1 MNLFITHRDIAHR
14 LRSAKNVPWVQ
25 LESNPYEIRLYVAS
39 EAEGKIPEAL
49 ARVLSGTWDPDRSAV
64 KLESVAGH
72 DRWLPIHLTPP
83 PEEVLSSVTR
93 PLWKGEGLVNL
104 EPFKVGCKIASF
116 HSYKG
121 GVGRTTTLV
130 ATLGALL
137 RRPMPPRVLV
147 IDADIEA
154 PGLTWMLR
162 HPDDEAI
169 SLLDFLALVHDSDDW
184 RAEAVPLAAASV
196 LAHPVT
202 LDLSE
207 VGRRE
212 VFFLPAIRGT
222 RDLLVPPVVPE
233 QVVRR
238 HGRAFV
244 IGDAIHAL
252 AQALDVNVV
261 LLDARAGISEFAS
274 PLFLDPRI
282 ESFAVTTCDTQSV
295 EGTLIALDSARQRG
309 VVRTSVVVSMVPPG
323 EAGER
328 AFAVVSDRLIESLV
342 GSSPSTE
349 TITQAD
355 ANIEVL
361 RGDFAQELLGGASL
375 EDLLGTRLPGT
386 SLGKDVGPRL
396 GARLVPSPV
405 SSSPAPVMG
414 AIPFSLSGF
423 IKLTERMEYA
433 ERNAEQGLLSIPA
446 LRALVEITPSQMP
459 NRVVLGAKGAG
470 KTFAWAQMVLAGDWR
485 SFCER
490 IRGAGVMDAV
500 PIVSLLQSE
509 DLGDGLLA
517 QAQAAEQTLGL
528 GGTSPIDAMAEL
540 EKRVDQDPVS
550 VWVFVIRARLGL
562 AQSDPPTVVGLLSQ
576 IRERFGRIILVT
588 DGLESFFQLEPGVPI
603 NEGKRRLL
611 RALLQE
617 VPNRL
622 RDEPGCPL
630 GLVSFIRR
638 DLAAAVITQNFGQ
651 FEARHS
657 ETALRWSPPDAIRLV
672 SWLLSSAGWP
682 PILGIPINDAPVEQ
696 LISVLNE
703 FWNEKLGGAR
713 DASTWRWVLA
723 ALSDFNA
730 GVQARDLVRFLRAA
744 AQQHGGGALP
754 LSPVSLRNALPE
766 VSAKKVEELQSEIP
780 GLRPVFEKLRSVAV
794 DQRVV
799 PFVPSDLG
807 ITPEEVAFLEQLGL
821 LIRPDHPTDNA
832 YLQEVVRHGLGYGLG
847 RRGRAR
853 IVSLY
858 TQALR
863 RAG

>member
-14 LRSAKNVPWVQ
+14 LRSAEEVPWTQ
-25 LESNPYEIRLYVAS
+25 IESNPYEIRLYVAP
-39 EAEGKIPEAL
+39 EAKNKVPEAL
-49 ARVLSGTWDPDRSAV
+49 TRVLRGTWDPARKAV

-72 DRWLPIHLTPP
+72 DRWLPVHLAPP
-83 PEEVLSSVTR
+83 SEEVLSSVIR

-104 EPFKVGCKIASF
+104 EPFTAGCKIASF

-137 RRPMPPRVLV
+137 RRPPPPRILM

-162 HPDDEAI
+162 HTDDEAI

-196 LAHPVT
+196 RAHPIT
-202 LDLSE
+202 IDLAE

-212 VFFLPAIRGT
+212 VFFLPAIRST

-244 IGDAIHAL
+244 IGESIYAL
-252 AQALDVNVV
+252 AQELEVNVV
-261 LLDARAGISEFAS
+261 LVDARAGISEFAS

-295 EGTLIALDSARQRG
+295 EGTLVALEAARQRG
-309 VVRTSVVVSMVPPG
+309 VLRACVVVSMVPPG
-323 EAGER
+323 DAGER
-328 AFAVVSDRLIESLV
+328 AFAGVSDRLIESLV
-342 GSSPSTE
+342 GTSPSTE
-349 TITQAD
+349 PITQAD

-405 SSSPAPVMG
+405 STPTVPVTE

-423 IKLTERMEYA
+423 VKLTERMEYA
-433 ERNAEQGLLSIPA
+433 EKNAEQGLLSIPA

-470 KTFAWAQMVLAGDWR
+470 KTFAWAQMVLARDWR

-490 IRGAGVMDAV
+490 IRGIVAMDAV
-500 PIVSLLQSE
+500 PIVSLLQSA
-509 DLGDGLLA
+509 DLSDELLA
-517 QAQAAEQTLGL
+517 QAQAAEQAVGF
-528 GGTSPIDAMAEL
+528 GGISPVDAMAEL

-562 AQSDPPTVVGLLSQ
+562 AQSDPPTVAFLLSQ
-576 IRERFGRIILVT
+576 IRDRFGRIILVT

-603 NEGKRRLL
+603 NEGKRQLL

-617 VPNRL
+617 LPNRL

-630 GLVSFIRR
+630 GLVSFLRR

-657 ETALRWSPPDAIRLV
+657 ETALRWSPSDAIRLV
-672 SWLLSSAGWP
+672 SWLLSSARWP
-682 PILGIPINDAPVEQ
+682 PILGIPINEAPVEQ
-696 LISVLNE
+696 LISVLYE
-703 FWNEKLGGAR
+703 FWNERLGGAR

-730 GVQARDLVRFLRAA
+730 VVQARDLVRFLRAA
-744 AQQHGGGALP
+744 AQQHAPGALP

-780 GLRPVFEKLRSVAV
+780 GLRPVFEKLRRVAV